1 MRKDLA
7 GPPARQNLAH
17 TERNRL
23 PDQVD
28 SGSGLRRPTVDR
40 SGDLGV
46 AVIARVG
53 AGLDQRGAVHAT
65 AFLVPAVIAL
75 YRSLGGA
82 DRPWVGFGC
91 GVFAAIIPTLFA
103 VLIVHG
109 RLAFPSTV

>member
-1 MRKDLA
+1 MRKDLT

-17 TERNRL
+17 TERNPL

-28 SGSGLRRPTVDR
+28 SGSGLRRPTIDR

-53 AGLDQRGAVHAT
+53 AGLGTSEVLFTAT
-65 AFLVPAVIAL
+65 VFLVPAVIAL
-75 YRSLGGA
+75 YRNLGGV

-91 GVFAAIIPTLFA
+91 GVFACGVFA
-103 VLIVHG
+103 ATIQP
-109 RLAFPSTV
+109 FSQC